1 MQLLCSMGR
10 MAPSICKLF
19 VSLRTKKLS
28 RLILVKKKKKRSCNE
43 SGEGSDVDSWK
54 IMGSPESS
62 AYADAISS
70 PRLSVQM
77 PHLMEAR
84 RHSSYQGSPPRS
96 SISYIM
102 GRKSD
107 VLSGLPRLSTSS
119 TFCYERLSVDRGQD
133 LPPLLKLGAYSAESG
148 FLARQDSAMSLA
160 QHRHSSCSSATSF
173 VSCTSSRLKHAYARQ
188 KDVLMNDLAR
198 KQPHIG
204 ELFAGNQ
211 FLTHLTAVPAASA
224 SICDNALLQPSSGL
238 LDASLPCREA
248 ELKDRIILF
257 L

>member
-1 MQLLCSMGR
+1 MQLLYSMSR
-10 MAPSICKLF
+10 MVPSLCKLF
-19 VSLRTKKLS
+19 VSLSPKKLS
-28 RLILVKKKKKRSCNE
+28 RFILVKKKKKRSCK
-43 SGEGSDVDSWK
+43 EGGGSFADTWK
-54 IMGSPESS
+54 IMRSPESV
-62 AYADAISS
+62 YADAVSS
-70 PRLSVQM
+70 PQVCMQM
-77 PHLMEAR
+77 PHQMEAR

-107 VLSGLPRLSTSS
+107 VLPGLPRLSTSS
-119 TFCYERLSVDRGQD
+119 ASCYERLSGERGLD
-133 LPPLLKLGAYSAESG
+133 LPPLLKLGAYSGESG
-148 FLARQDSAMSLA
+148 FLSRQDSAVSLA
-160 QHRHSSCSSATSF
+160 QHRRSSCSSATSF

-188 KDVLMNDLAR
+188 KDALANDLAS

-211 FLTHLTAVPAASA
+211 FLTHLTAVPAAS
-224 SICDNALLQPSSGL
+224 SSVCENALLQPSSGL

>member
-19 VSLRTKKLS
+19 VSLRPKRLT

-54 IMGSPESS
+54 IVGSPESV
-62 AYADAISS
+62 YADAISS

-107 VLSGLPRLSTSS
+107 VLPGLPRRSTSS
-119 TFCYERLSVDRGQD
+119 TSCYERLSVDRGQD

-160 QHRHSSCSSATSF
+160 QHRRSSCSSATSF

-188 KDVLMNDLAR
+188 KDVLMNDLAS

-211 FLTHLTAVPAASA
+211 FLTHLTAVPAAS
-224 SICDNALLQPSSGL
+224 ICENTLLQPSSGL